1 MDIQAATTGYE
12 HWLAQRLTLIAA
24 DVRAK
29 HQAMADPTSPFPFL
43 RATFYRWAQVWP
55 EVCPD
60 LAKAPSVLAVGD
72 LHVENF
78 GTWRDSEGRLIWGV
92 NDLDEAHD
100 MPYPIDL
107 VRVAVSANLA
117 REAGH
122 LSITLS
128 DVCAALLQGYRDS
141 LDHAGDP
148 FVLADRHRWLRVL
161 ATGVERDPTPFW
173 RKLDGLASLPIEQLP
188 AGARDALEHLWPEA
202 GLQYRVAHRI
212 AGLGSLGRQRFLALA
227 DWRGGK
233 VAREAKALAPSA
245 WSWAHKSDASS
256 EVLYQT
262 LLNRAVRCP
271 DPYVELCGDWIVRR
285 LAPDCSRIELSSLPK
300 ERDEARL
307 LNAMGWE
314 TANIHLGTPSAVE
327 AVRRDLKGRKPD
339 WLHVAATAM
348 TAATVDDWKAWRSA
362 SKA

>member
-24 DVRAK
+24 DIRAK
-29 HQAMADPTSPFPFL
+29 HQAMADSASPFPFL

-60 LAKAPSVLAVGD
+60 LVKAPVVLAVGD

-78 GTWRDSEGRLIWGV
+78 GTWRDREGRLVWGV
-92 NDLDEAHD
+92 NDLDEADD

-128 DVCAALLQGYRDS
+128 DVCAALMQGYTDS
-141 LDHAGDP
+141 LDHGGDP
-148 FVLADRHRWLRVL
+148 FVLAERHHWLRAL
-161 ATGVERDPTPFW
+161 ATGVERAPEPFW
-173 RKLDGLASLPIEQLP
+173 TKLAGVNPLPNDQVP
-188 AGARDALEHLWPEA
+188 ADAMQAIEHLMPEA
-202 GLQYRVAHRI
+202 GWKGQVAHRI

-245 WSWAHKSDASS
+245 WSWAWQSDAAS
-256 EVLYQT
+256 EIHYQT

-271 DPYVELCGDWIVRR
+271 DPYVELRGDWIVRR
-285 LAPDCSRIELSSLPK
+285 LAPDCSRIELSALPK

-307 LNAMGWE
+307 LSAMGWE
-314 TANIHLGTPSAVE
+314 TANVHLGTPSAVA

-339 WLHVAATAM
+339 WLRLAAAAM